1 MRTGTAPQEALSL
14 DLAAGLFSEKKL
26 RSKLSGRYT
35 ARCNSYEAQQF
46 NQPQLQERYMGYFM
60 KEHDIHVGSLLDQL
74 NVRFGPTPDKKTHF
88 GGIDEM
94 VALQKEFKLFK
105 KGRSFKSS
113 IAVLNIGASHSE
125 ARNRMHDYFTNLS
138 KHDSN
143 VPSQNGDVA
152 IVNALVRNLASKT
165 PLPVYFTFHDMRAEK
180 GNTRVLISENDRPVT
195 YFNRDYLTISFPTM
209 PEKSAKPAAKPVA
222 KSTKK

>member
-1 MRTGTAPQEALSL
+1 
-14 DLAAGLFSEKKL
+14 
-26 RSKLSGRYT
+26 
-35 ARCNSYEAQQF
+35 
-46 NQPQLQERYMGYFM
+46 MGFFM

-94 VALQKEFKLFK
+94 VVLQKEFKIFK

-113 IAVLNIGASHSE
+113 VAVLNIGASNAE
-125 ARNRMHDYFTNLS
+125 AKNRMHDYFTNLS

-143 VPSQNGDVA
+143 VAGQNGDVA
-152 IVNALVRNLASKT
+152 IVNAMARNLASKN

-180 GNTRVLISENDRPVT
+180 GNTRVLIKEKDRPVA
-195 YFNRDYLTISFPTM
+195 YFNQDYLTISLPTM
-209 PEKSAKPAAKPVA
+209 ALKAAKPAAKPAA
-222 KSTKK
+222 KAAKKTAK

>member
-1 MRTGTAPQEALSL
+1 
-14 DLAAGLFSEKKL
+14 
-26 RSKLSGRYT
+26 
-35 ARCNSYEAQQF
+35 
-46 NQPQLQERYMGYFM
+46 MGYFM

-94 VALQKEFKLFK
+94 VALQKEFKIFK
-105 KGRSFKSS
+105 KGRAFKNSV
-113 IAVLNIGASHSE
+113 AVLNIGASHAE

-143 VPSQNGDVA
+143 VPNQNGDTAV
-152 IVNALVRNLASKT
+152 VNALVKNLASKT

-180 GNTRVLISENDRPVT
+180 GNTRVLITEKNRPVT
-195 YFNRDYLTISFPTM
+195 YFNRDYLTISFPTL
-209 PEKSAKPAAKPVA
+209 PEKSAKPAAKPAAKVA
-222 KSTKK
+222 KK